1 MNQGEEN
8 KLLEEF
14 RRGNEKAFE
23 TVFRTYYG
31 PLCVFAGSIL
41 QNEGAAEEV
50 VQDFFVKLW
59 EDRSR
64 LLVQTSL
71 KSYLFQSVKNQAL
84 NVIKHEK
91 IKLRHAQHVVDQ
103 AEKSD
108 FSDLFVEPGL
118 LEAIE
123 RGIDELPEKRREI
136 FRLSREE
143 GLKYREIA
151 EKLNLS
157 IKTVEAQMGL
167 AIKYLREKLKHYNSF
182 LFLLIFQKNKIF

>member
-1 MNQGEEN
+1 MNSGEEN
-8 KLLEEF
+8 NLLEAF
-14 RRGNEKAFE
+14 QRGDEKAFE
-23 TVFRTYYG
+23 MVFRTYYG
-31 PLCVFAGSIL
+31 PLCAFAGSIL
-41 QNEGAAEEV
+41 QNEETAEEV

-59 EDRSR
+59 EGRTR
-64 LLVQTSL
+64 LLVRTSL

-91 IKLRHAQHVVDQ
+91 IKLRHAQRLVDE

-118 LEAIE
+118 REAIE
-123 RGIDELPEKRREI
+123 KSIDELPEKRREI

-157 IKTVEAQMGL
+157 IKTVETQMGL
-167 AIKYLREKLKHYNSF
+167 AIKYLRDKLKHYNSF
-182 LFLLIFQKNKIF
+182 LFLLIFSKNKIF